1 MAARLVLLV
10 LLGLCQCLAAESRG
24 LAILNKR
31 DLIELA
37 KFSRDTLAV
46 DVKNNRGNE
55 EERSK
60 ATEAVVMEILKYVDK
75 TTKERNDRLQEAL
88 KDMVDVTTRN
98 MKAAVLQNK
107 ISHNSLQNLSQ
118 ENEENISR
126 AIATN
131 INTMLEEVEQRMKQH
146 EQLLSTSVEACGENY
161 QHFGQGVV
169 SLTIWNR
176 NKTRIGGVEKESPLS
191 RSGYFTVPE
200 GGEGTYKIAYSVI
213 IDTLSDSQV
222 LLNPS
227 YFTLRLWYGRGH
239 TQILEGSRV
248 TATAGTSN
256 RDLVPASK
264 EVLVDLKVGD
274 SVSLFQEVATAG
286 ISYNITFCAHLVKPL
301 LAAGTQWGSISA
313 LSIPVLKRT
322 PTGTYNKMA
331 TRWHSFKP
339 HAGISPKEVK
349 MPKLGGIQSPRHRF
363 MKYARPFPVSQEEDD
378 TTSIGP
384 ASTTTQRSDIPEDFL
399 EDFLVNVSV
408 DEVEGDGS
416 GDADL
421 IDEYGEGD
429 QLNRDQTE
437 RLDKLLQDFGG
448 SGIGSGD

>member
-1 MAARLVLLV
+1 MKQH
-10 LLGLCQCLAAESRG
+10 GM
-24 LAILNKR
+24 
-31 DLIELA
+31 
-37 KFSRDTLAV
+37 
-46 DVKNNRGNE
+46 
-55 EERSK
+55 K
-60 ATEAVVMEILKYVDK
+60 ATI
-75 TTKERNDRLQEAL
+75 
-88 KDMVDVTTRN
+88 
-98 MKAAVLQNK
+98 LQNK

-118 ENEENISR
+118 GNKENISR

-176 NKTRIGGVEKESPLS
+176 NKTRFGGVEKESPLS

-248 TATAGTSN
+248 TATAGTFN

-264 EVLVDLKVGD
+264 EVLVDLKGGE

-301 LAAGTQWGSISA
+301 LKAGTQWGSISA
-313 LSIPVLKRT
+313 LEIPVLKRA

-331 TRWHSFKP
+331 TRWHSFNP
-339 HAGISPKEVK
+339 QAGISPKEVK
-349 MPKLGGIQSPRHRF
+349 MPKLSGIRSPRHRF
-363 MKYARPFPVSQEEDD
+363 MKFARPFPVRQEEEV
-378 TTSIGP
+378 TTVISP
-384 ASTTTQRSDIPEDFL
+384 ALRNTQRSQSEIPK
-399 EDFLVNVSV
+399 VNVSV
-408 DEVEGDGS
+408 GEVQSDGS
-416 GDADL
+416 GDSDL
-421 IDEYGEGD
+421 NDEYGGGD
-429 QLNRDQTE
+429 LLIRNQTE
-437 RLDKLLQDFGG
+437 GLDKLLQVEEEEQQE
-448 SGIGSGD
+448 